1 MDDVGSNNVKDLQ
14 KLVESEGNQLRIVFD
29 NFDFRV
35 LANVVL
41 PGHKN
46 SDMHWIAQFATFDRI
61 PANHLDDSKPL
72 IANIND
78 FENKQYLLTKE
89 EIGKVKSDF
98 TVLVGRVLV
107 EYFACLQYLKDD
119 VCHHIQH
126 RLNDIFNYICTL

>member
-46 SDMHWIAQFATFDRI
+46 SDMYWIAQFATFDRI
-61 PANHLDDSKPL
+61 PANHLDGSKPL
-72 IANIND
+72 VANIND

-89 EIGKVKSDF
+89 EIGKVKPDF

-107 EYFACLQYLKDD
+107 E
-119 VCHHIQH
+119 
-126 RLNDIFNYICTL
+126 